1 MKIQL
6 LVANS
11 TGGLEAFLFRYIICD
26 MRIHVISETAFI
38 MKATGVH
45 TAFVEHIELL
55 KEKDDID
62 VVVNDEGTGDV
73 FHGHTYGLYYLWK
86 GRKYK
91 GRRVFTAHV
100 IPDSIKGSLPVWQL
114 FMPFIKL
121 GLRIVYS
128 YADVCIAISPM
139 VEKAIRETGS
149 KTKIVR
155 IYNPVNIDN
164 WKRTEERR
172 KKGREKLGL
181 TENEFVVLGVG
192 QLTGRKGIDD
202 FLDIADSIPE
212 VTFVWAGGRP
222 FGRLSEGIKR
232 IDKRIGNT
240 GKNFI
245 NAGQLALEDMADI
258 YAASDLMLFPSYQE
272 NCPLA
277 PLEAAASGI
286 PVIYRDIEE
295 YKSLYEN
302 PYLKAKNKEE
312 FVALTKKMITDKQFY
327 NNGLKI
333 SEDLLLQFDKDLIR
347 NKLISTYRNL
357 LTNWQLK
364 KSDTRYSILRADS

>member
-1 MKIQL
+1 
-6 LVANS
+6 
-11 TGGLEAFLFRYIICD
+11 
-26 MRIHVISETAFI
+26 MRIHVVSETDFV

-55 KEKDDID
+55 KEKDDIE
-62 VVVNDEGTGDV
+62 VVVNDEGTGDI

-86 GRKYK
+86 GRKYR

-100 IPDSIKGSLPVWQL
+100 IPDSIKGSLPAWQL

-128 YADVCIAISPM
+128 YADVCIAISPT

-155 IYNPVNIDN
+155 IYNPVNIDT
-164 WKRTEERR
+164 WKRSEERR
-172 KKGREKLGL
+172 REGREKLGL
-181 TENEFVVLGVG
+181 NENDFVVLGVG

-202 FLDIADSIPE
+202 FFDIADSIPE
-212 VTFVWAGGRP
+212 AKFVWAGGRP

-232 IDKRIGNT
+232 IDKRIEKA

-245 NAGQLALEDMADI
+245 NAGQVELEDMPYI
-258 YAASDLMLFPSYQE
+258 YAASDLMLFPSFQE

-277 PLEAAASGI
+277 PIEAAASGI
-286 PVIYRDIEE
+286 PVIFRDIDE
-295 YKSLYEN
+295 YKSLFEN
-302 PYLKAKNKEE
+302 LYLKAKNKEE
-312 FVALTKKMITDKQFY
+312 FIAMTTRMINDKQFY
-327 NNGLKI
+327 NYGLRI
-333 SEDLLLQFDKDLIR
+333 SEDLLTQFDKDLIR
-347 NKLISTYRNL
+347 NKLISTYRYL

-364 KSDTRYSILRADS
+364 KSATRYSLLNAGNGLFR